1 MKRFAFRLESVL
13 RVRRIQEDQARARL
27 LAANRE
33 VQLAVAAVAER
44 QRRYDTLDRPH
55 GTLSRDVVERA
66 WFSLDAAAGAVQF
79 AFGAQIEAETRAA
92 MAREA
97 WTEARRRTQTIERLR
112 ERAHE
117 EWLVEV
123 RRDEN
128 RAVDDLVVAR
138 FMRDQAHRRRVE
150 AHVARPALQRTT
162 TA

>member
-33 VQLAVAAVAER
+33 VHAAVAAVAER
-44 QRRYDTLDRPH
+44 QHRYDTLDRPS
-55 GTLSRDVVERA
+55 GTHPLDDLERA

-92 MAREA
+92 IAREE
-97 WTEARRRTQTIERLR
+97 WTEARRSTQTIERLR

-117 EWLVEV
+117 EWLIEV
-123 RRDEN
+123 RRDEH

-138 FMRDQAHRRRVE
+138 FMRDQSRGRRLE
-150 AHVARPALQRTT
+150 PHASRPALQKTT